1 MCICFWFTIGYKWD
15 FETKRKGPNHIY
27 LQFII
32 FFLALLLLWL
42 LLHFAA
48 FFPFS
53 KQVCIGD
60 WCMYYLYVWLY
71 IFYSHFCVG
80 GIEKNLWR
88 FLISLFVCATVA
100 ATAVCTRERYAIKRF
115 SEIDFLATYF
125 LYFATNTVYL
135 YIYIR
140 YISNVII
147 IMCLYVR
154 YTFECHLIPPISRS
168 YFVFFPFSN
177 HFCFCHFSL
186 VEINASTIHLLI

>member
-1 MCICFWFTIGYKWD
+1 MYLFLIHDRIQVRLRNEAKGPKPYLFTIY
-15 FETKRKGPNHIY
+15 Y
-27 LQFII
+27 I
-32 FFLALLLLWL
+32 FSRSVVAV
-42 LLHFAA
+42 AA
-48 FFPFS
+48 TSFRWFFFPFS

-135 YIYIR
+135 YIYT
-140 YISNVII
+140 YICNGIYQMWLLLCACMWGILLSVI
-147 IMCLYVR
+147 
-154 YTFECHLIPPISRS
+154 
-168 YFVFFPFSN
+168 
-177 HFCFCHFSL
+177 
-186 VEINASTIHLLI
+186 